1 MQERLEEFRD
11 ADVRIVV
18 LSADGLEGA
27 KRMKDDEDLEL
38 PVLHGL
44 DCTDVR
50 DRFGVYI
57 REGDERTHLQPAQFV
72 LDPEGVVRL
81 VSYSSGKVG
90 RLEAREALEE
100 IESIRS

>member
-1 MQERLEEFRD
+1 MQEHHEQFRD
-11 ADVRIVV
+11 AGVRIVV
-18 LSADGLEGA
+18 LSADGPEGA
-27 KRMKDDEDLEL
+27 KRMKSDEDLEF

-44 DCTDVR
+44 DCEDVR
-50 DRFGVYI
+50 DRFGVYM
-57 REGDERTHLQPAQFV
+57 RKGDERTHLQPAQFI

-81 VSYSSGKVG
+81 ASYSTGKVG

>member
-1 MQERLEEFRD
+1 MSWATGPWPL
-11 ADVRIVV
+11 
-18 LSADGLEGA
+18 
-27 KRMKDDEDLEL
+27 
-38 PVLHGL
+38 L
-44 DCTDVR
+44 DCKDVR

-57 REGDERTHLQPAQFV
+57 REGDERTHLQPAQLI

-81 VSYSSGKVG
+81 VSHSSGKVG